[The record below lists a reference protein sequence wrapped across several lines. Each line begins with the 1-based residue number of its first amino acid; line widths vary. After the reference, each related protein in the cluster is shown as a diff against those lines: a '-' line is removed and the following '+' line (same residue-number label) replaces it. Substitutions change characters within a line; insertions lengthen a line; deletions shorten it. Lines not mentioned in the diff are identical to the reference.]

1 MALTEETPWCLA
13 GSWETCYKVFHD
25 NLSAQVCKYYTFI
38 YYGNIIIIFGSLIIY
53 CLLPY
58 NM

>member
-13 GSWETCYKVFHD
+13 GSWETCYKVFHG
-25 NLSAQVCKYYTFI
+25 AQVCKYYTFI